1 MQTTQGLN
9 LFKLFIIVVVIV
21 GGVWYINKNKIY
33 LDENFAITTP
43 NILPPISNVIGY
55 GYNSL
60 NVNRFNAINNQIR
73 LNKLNTRVNKL
84 LENIQNTYNG
94 SKKPLTNQL
103 KFY

>member
-9 LFKLFIIVVVIV
+9 LFKLFIIIVVIV
-21 GGVWYINKNKIY
+21 GGVWYINKNKN
-33 LDENFAITTP
+33 ENFAITTP
-43 NILPPISNVIGY
+43 NILPPISKVIGY
-55 GYNSL
+55 GYNSI
-60 NVNRFNAINNQIR
+60 NVNRFNAINNQMR

-84 LENIQNTYNG
+84 LENIQNTYDG

>member
-21 GGVWYINKNKIY
+21 GGVWYINKNKN
-33 LDENFAITTP
+33 ENFAITTP
-43 NILPPISNVIGY
+43 NTNTTIANILPPISNVIGY

-84 LENIQNTYNG
+84 LENIQIT
-94 SKKPLTNQL
+94 
-103 KFY
+103 